1 MLQSTVATTKSGMDK
16 DDTCHLTV
24 DEVARRA
31 GTTTRNVRALQTL
44 GLLSRPRLS
53 GRTGLYGQDHLD
65 RLQAILRLQQTGFSL
80 GAIGALFDAW
90 ERGLTLEDVLGV
102 SRSSTS
108 SRHPGVDPDDE
119 WGAFADWPTPRP
131 VGALAIVPTTV
142 LDQMAS

>member
-1 MLQSTVATTKSGMDK
+1 MK
-16 DDTCHLTV
+16 DSAVENIGHLTV

-44 GLLSRPRLS
+44 GLLPGPRLS

-65 RLQAILRLQQTGFSL
+65 RLLAILRLQQAGFSL

-102 SRSSTS
+102 SRSSAA
-108 SRHPGVDPDDE
+108 SRRPEGETDDE
-119 WGAFADWPTPRP
+119 LDAFADWPTPRP